1 MTFSLA
7 ELMVAAGSRV
17 FDNDGEV
24 LATGIG
30 LLPRLAASVA
40 MRSGNPE
47 LLMTDSQSF
56 VLSSPNAVSG
66 SKTHAGQANEN
77 WMGFSRVFDN
87 VWSGARHALVGPS
100 QIDRFGQSNISA
112 LGGSYDAP
120 KVQLLGVRGFPGN
133 SICHANSFFVPKH
146 SRRVFVE
153 GECDVVCSIG
163 YNVDRLPRGYEL
175 SDIDIRQVITDLC
188 VMDFKGPHFQ
198 PRVTSLHPGV
208 TLEEVRDNTAFELAV
223 MDGLSET
230 SAPTAA
236 QLSLMAELDPENLRA
251 KQLKDNP
258 PGIRAV
264 SADSEQKES

>member
-7 ELMVAAGSRV
+7 ELMVSAASRV
-17 FDNDGEV
+17 FDDDGEV

-40 MRSGNPE
+40 MRSSNPD

-56 VLSSPNAVSG
+56 VLSSPNPVSG
-66 SKTHAGQANEN
+66 LKTHAGQANEN

-112 LGGSYDAP
+112 LGGRYDAP

-133 SICHANSFFVPKH
+133 SISHANSFFVPKH

-163 YNVDRLPRGYEL
+163 YNPDRLPRGYAF
-175 SDIDIRQVITDLC
+175 SDIDVRQVITDLC
-188 VMDFKGPHFQ
+188 VMDFKAEGCH

-208 TLEEVRDNTAFELAV
+208 TLEEVRDNTGFELAV
-223 MDGLSET
+223 IDHLSET
-230 SAPTAA
+230 PAPSSA

-251 KQLKDNP
+251 KQLKENP
-258 PGIRAV
+258 PGVRAV
-264 SADSEQKES
+264 PADAE

>member
-1 MTFSLA
+1 
-7 ELMVAAGSRV
+7 MVSAASRV
-17 FDNDGEV
+17 FDDDGEV

-40 MRSGNPE
+40 MRSSNPD

-56 VLSSPNAVSG
+56 VLSSPNPVSG
-66 SKTHAGQANEN
+66 LKTHAGQANEN
-77 WMGFSRVFDN
+77 WMGFARIFDN

-133 SICHANSFFVPKH
+133 SISHANSFFVPKH
-146 SRRVFVE
+146 SRRVFVD

-163 YNVDRLPRGYEL
+163 YNPDRLPKGYAR
-175 SDIDIRQVITDLC
+175 SDIDVRQVITDLC
-188 VMDFKGPHFQ
+188 VMDFKAEGFQ

-208 TLEEVRDNTAFELAV
+208 TLEEVRDNTGFELAV
-223 MDGLSET
+223 IDNLSET
-230 SAPTAA
+230 PAPSAA

-258 PGIRAV
+258 PGVRAV
-264 SADSEQKES
+264 SADGE